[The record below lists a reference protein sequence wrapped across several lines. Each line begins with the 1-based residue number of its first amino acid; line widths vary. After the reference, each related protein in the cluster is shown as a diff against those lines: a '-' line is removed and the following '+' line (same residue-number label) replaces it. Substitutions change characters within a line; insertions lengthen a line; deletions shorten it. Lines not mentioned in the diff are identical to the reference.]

1 MRVLVAEDHAV
12 LAREVATGL
21 RRNGMAV
28 DIARD
33 GAEALEK
40 ISLNAYDVLVLDR
53 DLPTVHGDDVCRAV
67 VAASG
72 DGQAPRVIMLTA
84 ASGLDDIVAGLSL
97 GADDYLAKPFA
108 MAELAARVRSLGRRS
123 VTPAQVITVADLTVD
138 PEQRQVTRAGRVVA
152 LSPKEFGVL
161 EVLAARPG
169 RVVSAEL
176 LHEKVWDEY
185 ADPFTNSVRVTMVTL
200 RRKLGDPSL
209 IDTVKG
215 VGYALREP
223 AR

>member
-123 VTPAQVITVADLTVD
+123 VTPAQVITVADLTID

-176 LHEKVWDEY
+176 LLEKVWDEY